1 MTVANMLI
9 AQLASAELDW
19 SLIRT
24 LSRMLHKARSFECS
38 TEVEY
43 KTQNNAQNAVN
54 RTDYQFF
61 VSLMLRVNTD
71 NIFVA

>member
-19 SLIRT
+19 SLIGT

-43 KTQNNAQNAVN
+43 KTRNNAQSAVN
-54 RTDYQFF
+54 RTDCQIF
-61 VSLMLRVNTD
+61 VSLM
-71 NIFVA
+71 FEG